1 MNEGRR
7 FSVLLFNT
15 ALTYRDDIY
24 GAVSLRSGF
33 SKISSYVDSSTL
45 CETIH
50 VTKLDLPF
58 I

>member
-1 MNEGRR
+1 M
-7 FSVLLFNT
+7 FLFNA

-33 SKISSYVDSSTL
+33 LKISSYVDSSIL

-50 VTKLDLPF
+50 VTKLDFPF

>member
-1 MNEGRR
+1 M
-7 FSVLLFNT
+7 LLFNT